1 MSEDLKFQQRWEF
14 RRRDSDVDSS
24 SDNSKLSSS
33 GEPVLKKHKL
43 VSSLISP
50 ENDETNGTP
59 RSHKNISLIV
69 VQGINSK
76 LGKLTRLDQSRGDS
90 DRITSLVE
98 LGSGYGKTNEKPN
111 GRRNIFEE
119 AKNLDILVKDKNG
132 DTYMVPNTT
141 FDVGML

>member
-1 MSEDLKFQQRWEF
+1 M
-14 RRRDSDVDSS
+14 
-24 SDNSKLSSS
+24 SSS

-98 LGSGYGKTNEKPN
+98 LGNGYGKTNEKPN

>member
-1 MSEDLKFQQRWEF
+1 MASQFSRGTNWFPLLFCLKMMKPVVLLDLNQK
-14 RRRDSDVDSS
+14 
-24 SDNSKLSSS
+24 
-33 GEPVLKKHKL
+33 
-43 VSSLISP
+43 
-50 ENDETNGTP
+50 
-59 RSHKNISLIV
+59 ISLIM

-98 LGSGYGKTNEKPN
+98 LGNGYGKTNEKPN

-119 AKNLDILVKDKNG
+119 TKNLDILVKDKNG

>member
-1 MSEDLKFQQRWEF
+1 MVSQFSRSTNWFPLLFHLKMMKPVVLLDLNQK
-14 RRRDSDVDSS
+14 V
-24 SDNSKLSSS
+24 
-33 GEPVLKKHKL
+33 
-43 VSSLISP
+43 
-50 ENDETNGTP
+50 
-59 RSHKNISLIV
+59 SLIV

-98 LGSGYGKTNEKPN
+98 LGNGYGKTNEKPN

-132 DTYMVPNTT
+132 DTYMVPNTA